1 MRLVHSDTSLATSVM
16 CGLDEKASM
25 YTPANKLSPDTK
37 SAGILILNFPVSET
51 VVINICCLSHTVY
64 GTFISSPNR

>member
-1 MRLVHSDTSLATSVM
+1 MRLVHSDTSLATSVT
-16 CGLDEKASM
+16 CGHGEKASM
-25 YTPANKLSPDTK
+25 YTPANRLSPDTK

-51 VVINICCLSHTVY
+51 VVINICYLSHTVY